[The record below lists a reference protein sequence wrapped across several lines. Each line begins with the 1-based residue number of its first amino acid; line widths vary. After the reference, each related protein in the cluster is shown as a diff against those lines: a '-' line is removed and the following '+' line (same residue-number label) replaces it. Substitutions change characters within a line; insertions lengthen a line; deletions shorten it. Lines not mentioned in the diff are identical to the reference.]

1 MREGE
6 KKKEKE
12 GETARRR
19 RHGSRM
25 SGTTHNDN
33 DNDNDD
39 KYNATVITTAPV
51 HGTNRTI
58 DYSLL
63 AAPELIDVVDVGD
76 VIDEELPPS
85 EDTGS
90 FAEQL
95 ARVEQEERENYGRE
109 EGGDGGRRGW
119 RWTDLGLGE
128 FSGG

>member
-1 MREGE
+1 MSEGE
-6 KKKEKE
+6 GERERKRET
-12 GETARRR
+12 ETAR
-19 RHGSRM
+19 RM
-25 SGTTHNDN
+25 SGTTR
-33 DNDNDD
+33 NDD
-39 KYNATVITTAPV
+39 DKNNATPTTTATVITTAPV

-76 VIDEELPPS
+76 VVDEELPPS

-95 ARVEQEERENYGRE
+95 ARVEQEEREYYGRE

-119 RWTDLGLGE
+119 RWTELGLGE

>member
-1 MREGE
+1 
-6 KKKEKE
+6 
-12 GETARRR
+12 
-19 RHGSRM
+19 M
-25 SGTTHNDN
+25 SGTTR
-33 DNDNDD
+33 NDD
-39 KYNATVITTAPV
+39 DKNNATPTTTATVITTAPV

-95 ARVEQEERENYGRE
+95 ARVEQEEREYYGRE

-119 RWTDLGLGE
+119 RWTELGLGE

>member
-1 MREGE
+1 MSEGE
-6 KKKEKE
+6 GERKRKRET
-12 GETARRR
+12 ETAR
-19 RHGSRM
+19 RM
-25 SGTTHNDN
+25 SGTTR
-33 DNDNDD
+33 NDD
-39 KYNATVITTAPV
+39 DKNNATPTTTATVITTAPV

-76 VIDEELPPS
+76 VVDEELPPS

-95 ARVEQEERENYGRE
+95 ARVEQEEREYYGRE

-119 RWTDLGLGE
+119 RWTELGLGE